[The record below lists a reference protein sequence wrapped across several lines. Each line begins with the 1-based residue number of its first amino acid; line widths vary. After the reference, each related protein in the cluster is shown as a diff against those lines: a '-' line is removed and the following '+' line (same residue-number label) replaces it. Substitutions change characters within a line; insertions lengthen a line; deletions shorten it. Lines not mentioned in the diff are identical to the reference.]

1 MDFPANPP
9 PEPPAGAVRRWANR
23 MLRSARHHYPSVLP
37 GHFGRLTALALRL
50 FYSGIRFEETQAR
63 VLRDLPPEAIVVFT
77 TRFRGP
83 FAFLFA
89 HTRYRALGLPFPTIG
104 LGCRMFFWQPLGRM
118 LRIALYY
125 LDCLW
130 RFRRFPDPMADG
142 YMESELQPGQ
152 AGFLTLIESR
162 GFWRRFARPRR
173 DPLEFLLVRQKA
185 IDRPILIV
193 PQLMFFSRNP
203 RRPRQTLVDMLFGPE
218 DEPGRLRRLAALF
231 KKPGNVFAEISP
243 PVDLRRFLERPE
255 MATHTSDY
263 QAAILRGELLA
274 QISRHRQSITGPV
287 LKSRGELKAS
297 ILNSERFQQFMQA
310 HAEGHQ
316 LSTAEVRAKAGDCID
331 EIAAALHPS
340 WIRFYSAIV
349 GWIFRTIFDGLALD
363 AEGLSAVKRMALRGP
378 MVFVPSHKSHVD
390 YLLLS
395 YILFHNDMPCPL
407 VAAGKNLS
415 FWPIGPLFR
424 RGGAFFLRRSFKGA
438 VLYARTFA
446 EYVHKI
452 LEEGFS
458 VEQFIEGG
466 RSRTGKVLLP
476 KLGLLSIL
484 LTAQR
489 NGACP
494 DLIFVPVSIGYDRVL
509 EERSYL
515 EEIEGGQKQPENVWQ
530 VIKARRF
537 LRRRYGKVY
546 LQFAAPLSVNNLA
559 GRSGTSLKAM
569 SPKDFNDF
577 CRGLGLRIVHAI
589 NRIAVVTPHAI
600 TAAAILN
607 SGRGRLDA
615 EELLTTVELYLNHL
629 YAMDAKLADTLIMDH
644 RRAVRHAL
652 ESYAQR
658 KILERADD
666 AAGAPDSPA
675 GYLLRDSRR
684 PHLEYY
690 KNACVALFVPAAFTA
705 LAILQEDAFQFSSSG
720 LHRRYEALQ
729 DLFQNEFVF
738 DADTPAERHVQTALR
753 RFIEEAALIPHPS
766 LADTYNVTAAGFR
779 KLRLLAMFMKTFLE
793 SYWVVL
799 SYLRY
804 GPAASGDAKD
814 RVGRIAS
821 FGERMHRLK
830 EIEQRE
836 ALSKVAY
843 ENALEVFTN
852 RMARGPEDR
861 EGLERCAQTIEPALR
876 CLKP

>member
-1 MDFPANPP
+1 MDLPANQPS
-9 PEPPAGAVRRWANR
+9 EPPAGAVRRWVNR
-23 MLRSARHHYPSVLP
+23 LLRSASQHYPNVLP
-37 GHFGRLTALALRL
+37 DRFGRLRALALRL
-50 FYSGIRFEETQAR
+50 FYSGIRFEEAQAR
-63 VLRDLPPEAIVVFT
+63 MLRDLPPEAIVVFT

-89 HTRYRALGLPFPTIG
+89 YTRYRALGLPFPTIG

-118 LRIALYY
+118 LRILLYY

-130 RFRRFPDPMADG
+130 RLRSFPDPMADG
-142 YMESELQPGQ
+142 FMENKLQQGRV
-152 AGFLTLIESR
+152 GFLTLIETR
-162 GFWRRFARPRR
+162 GFWRRFVRPRR
-173 DPLEFLLVRQKA
+173 DPLEFLLALQKTR
-185 IDRPILIV
+185 DRPILLV

-203 RRPRQTLVDMLFGPE
+203 RRPRLKLVDMLFGPE

-255 MATHTSDY
+255 MAAHPGDY
-263 QAAILRGELLA
+263 QAAILRGDILA
-274 QISRHRQSITGPV
+274 QIGRHRQSITGPV

-297 ILNSERFQQFMQA
+297 ILNSERFQQFMQS
-310 HAEGHQ
+310 HAESHQ
-316 LSTAEVRAKAGDCID
+316 LSMAEVRAKAGDCID
-331 EIAAALHPS
+331 EISAALNPA
-340 WIRFYSAIV
+340 WIRFYAVIV
-349 GWIFRTIFDGLALD
+349 GWIFRTIFDGVALD
-363 AEGLSAVKRMALRGP
+363 AEGLTAVKRLALRGP

-395 YILFHNDMPCPL
+395 YILFNNDMPCPL

-446 EYVHKI
+446 EYVHQI

-466 RSRTGKVLLP
+466 RSRTGKVLQP

-489 NGACP
+489 NGACQ

-546 LQFAAPLSVNNLA
+546 LQFAEPVSVNELA

-569 SPKDFNDF
+569 PPKDFNVF

-589 NRIAVVTPHAI
+589 NQIAVVTPHAL

-607 SGRGRLDA
+607 SGRERLDV
-615 EELLTTVELYLNHL
+615 EELLATVELYLNHL

-658 KILERADD
+658 KILEPADD
-666 AAGAPDSPA
+666 APGVPGPPT
-675 GYLLRDSRR
+675 GYLLKDSRR

-690 KNACVALFVPAAFTA
+690 KNTCVAFFVPAAFTA

-738 DADTPAERHVQTALR
+738 DADTPAEQHLR
-753 RFIEEAALIPHPS
+753 ASLERFIEEAALIPHPS
-766 LADTYNVTAAGFR
+766 LADTYNVTAVGFR
-779 KLRLLAMFMKTFLE
+779 KLRLFAMFMKPFLE
-793 SYWVVL
+793 SYWVVI
-799 SYLRY
+799 SYLRH
-804 GPAASGDAKD
+804 GAAAPGDAKD
-814 RVGRIAS
+814 RVRRIAS
-821 FGERMHRLK
+821 FGERMHRHK
-830 EIEQRE
+830 EIELRE

-843 ENALEVFTN
+843 ENALEAFTN
-852 RMARGPEDR
+852 RMAKGPEDR
-861 EGLERCAQTIEPALR
+861 EGLERCARTIENALR